1 MIRWLPLLCAGILC
15 AQEATDARTLLSLF
29 RSHHAIAKNFELEHE
44 RQEAL
49 KSLQRAGAPY
59 ALFGSVAQ
67 AKPYVGPDET
77 EYAVGI
83 SKRFV
88 LPQEQSRIERSS
100 DLEAKIALMGAQQT
114 LIAYMYDLLSL
125 YHQSCLQ
132 REKVTLLE
140 QLKQQ
145 MEELNRKNERAYALG
160 EVSKKDHFM
169 WQLQQRKTTLEFE
182 RQERERLALFRKL
195 QGYFAEHLKIAELSC
210 TDLYP
215 LELPQKYGVQQGQA
229 LLEYRIEALEAER
242 SRALSEVAL
251 VREAEW
257 SLSYEKESDVERYR
271 AGVNLPL
278 EFTSDATS
286 QQAQLHR
293 IETLQHEQKLQT
305 LEVQMHKARQ
315 AAYIALDEAYR
326 RHETLEGPMSQ
337 EAIELFELT
346 QSAYGS
352 GEASAV
358 EVIATQQQVIDILMQ
373 IHASK
378 EAFYEALFTYY
389 RLSITGKEFE

>member
-1 MIRWLPLLCAGILC
+1 MMIRWLPLLCAGVLY
-15 AQEATDARTLLSLF
+15 AQETIDARTLLSLF
-29 RSHHAIAKNFELEHE
+29 RSHHAMAQNFELEHE

-49 KSLQRAGAPY
+49 KSLQRSGAPY
-59 ALFGSVAQ
+59 ALFGSLAQ
-67 AKPYVGPDET
+67 AQPTVGSQEI
-77 EYAVGI
+77 EYSVGI
-83 SKRFV
+83 SKRFI
-88 LPQEQSRIERSS
+88 LPGEQARIERSS
-100 DLEAKIALMGAQQT
+100 DLEAQIALMRGEHA
-114 LIAYMYDLLSL
+114 LMVYMYDLLAL

-145 MEELNRKNERAYALG
+145 MEELEGKNKRAYALG
-160 EVSKKDHFM
+160 EVSKKDHLL

-182 RQERERLALFRKL
+182 RQERYRQALFRKF
-195 QGYFAEHLKIAELSC
+195 QGYFGERLKIAELAC

-215 LELPQKYGVQQGQA
+215 LELPQQQSAPQT

-242 SRALSEVAL
+242 SKGLGEVAS

-257 SLSYEKESDVERYR
+257 SLSYEKELDMERYR
-271 AGVNLPL
+271 VGVNLPL
-278 EFTSDATS
+278 EFTSSGAK

-293 IETLQHEQKLQT
+293 IEALQHEHNLQT
-305 LEVQMHKARQ
+305 LSMQTRKARQ
-315 AAYIALDEAYR
+315 AAYIALDDAYR
-326 RHETLEGPMSQ
+326 RYETLEGPMSQ
-337 EAIELFELT
+337 EAIALFEVT

-358 EVIATQQQVIDILMQ
+358 EVIGISQQVIDILMQ

-378 EAFYEALFTYY
+378 EAFYEALFDYY
-389 RLSITGKEFE
+389 RLNITGKEFE